1 MPEADRETSKFN
13 AFLAKSIIGDTFIG
27 SNILKTQNTLWEAI
41 FSCALPMNNGSTMLF
56 VIGLC
61 DPGRSE
67 GAKGREGRC
76 TLPHSEFTVSAGDDL
91 DLCTSWGESNNFIF
105 QSIGES
111 RVHSGTTREYDV
123 SCEVLSDVNV

>member
-1 MPEADRETSKFN
+1 MLEADRETSKFN
-13 AFLAKSIIGDTFIG
+13 TFLARLIIGDTFLG
-27 SNILKTQNTLWEAI
+27 SNILKTLWEAM

-56 VIGLC
+56 VVGLC

-67 GAKGREGRC
+67 GAEGREGRC
-76 TLPHSEFTVSAGDDL
+76 TLPHSELTVSGGDDL

-111 RVHSGTTREYDV
+111 SVHSGTTRENDV